1 MESIGII
8 GLGRM
13 GQAIAYRLQQAG
25 YNIIGFDQNNDI
37 RRTLQQSGISC
48 VDDAR
53 EIAKQAR
60 IVWLMV
66 PAGDAVDDVLARID
80 GVLKEGDIVV
90 DGGNSFF
97 KDTQRRYQ
105 KLTAQ
110 GVAYLDCGTSGGLYG
125 KEHGFSLMVGG
136 DKVVFEKVIPLFK
149 AIAAE
154 SGYAYIGS
162 SGSGHF
168 VKMVHNGIEYGMMQA
183 MAEGFHLLHEGPF
196 KDLDL
201 EAIAAVWN
209 HGAIVRSWLLE
220 LVQEIMSRGQGLENI
235 SGAVGENLTGQ
246 WMVKTAKEQGIP
258 VNVIEQ
264 AVSVRSWSRQ
274 TGGNYGTKLVA
285 MLRHQFGGHE
295 IKKNK

>member
-1 MESIGII
+1 MESIGVI

-25 YNIIGFDQNNDI
+25 YNVIGFDQNNDI
-37 RRTLQQSGISC
+37 RRTAQQSGISC

-53 EIAKQAR
+53 DIAKQAR

-80 GVLKEGDIVV
+80 GVLKQADIVI

-97 KDTQRRYQ
+97 KDTLRRYQ
-105 KLTAQ
+105 KLTTQ
-110 GVAYLDCGTSGGLYG
+110 GIAYLDCGTSGGLYG
-125 KEHGFSLMVGG
+125 KERGFSLMVGG
-136 DKVVFEKVIPLFK
+136 DKVVFEKAIPIFK

-154 SGYAYIGS
+154 SGYAYIGP

-220 LVQEIMSRGQGLENI
+220 LVQEIMSRGQELENI